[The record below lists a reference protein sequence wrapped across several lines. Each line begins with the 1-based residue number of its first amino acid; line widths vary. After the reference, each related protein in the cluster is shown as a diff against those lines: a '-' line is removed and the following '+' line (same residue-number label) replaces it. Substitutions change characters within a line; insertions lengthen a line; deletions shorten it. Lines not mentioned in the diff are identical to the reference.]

1 MPRPDDDNATAEG
14 IDVEMRVASVKKT
27 SRALV
32 VDGGYAQFGVAG
44 ELAATLSDDAFDW
57 LDAPVKRLAAENV
70 PIPMSR
76 TLEPLVQPSEAA
88 IADAV
93 RALVGQR

>member
-32 VDGGYAQFGVAG
+32 VDGGYAQYGAAG
-44 ELAATLSDDAFDW
+44 EIAAILSDHAFDW
-57 LDAPVKRLAAENV
+57 LDAPVKRLAAETV

>member
-1 MPRPDDDNATAEG
+1 MRLKFVHFFRNFNPLDRNVQANSTTLRPATAPFS
-14 IDVEMRVASVKKT
+14 APLYT
-27 SRALV
+27 S
-32 VDGGYAQFGVAG
+32 G
-44 ELAATLSDDAFDW
+44 EIAAILSDHAFDW

-76 TLEPLVQPSEAA
+76 TLEPLVRPSEAA

>member
-1 MPRPDDDNATAEG
+1 MVTQPEHNPRRRP
-14 IDVEMRVASVKKT
+14 IDQ
-27 SRALV
+27 
-32 VDGGYAQFGVAG
+32 G
-44 ELAATLSDDAFDW
+44 
-57 LDAPVKRLAAENV
+57 AAENV

>member
-1 MPRPDDDNATAEG
+1 MQPRRRSSDMQDPC
-14 IDVEMRVASVKKT
+14 R
-27 SRALV
+27 LV
-32 VDGGYAQFGVAG
+32 VDGGYVQYGAAG
-44 ELAATLSDDAFDW
+44 EIAAILSDHAFDW
-57 LDAPVKRLAAENV
+57 LDAPAKRLAAENV

-76 TLEPLVQPSEAA
+76 TLEPLLQPSEAA